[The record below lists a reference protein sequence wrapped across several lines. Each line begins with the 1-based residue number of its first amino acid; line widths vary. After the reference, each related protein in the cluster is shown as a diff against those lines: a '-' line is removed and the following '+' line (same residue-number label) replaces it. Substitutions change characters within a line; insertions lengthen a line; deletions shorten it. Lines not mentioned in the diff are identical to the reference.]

1 MSVLCLFPR
10 KLMQGKYQIINTYL
24 VTNRLWW
31 VFYVF
36 ALFFSKKI
44 DARKTS
50 NYQYLVTNRFVM
62 RLYQTFINSTTLALK
77 QGLKFKFH
85 CSLHNKK
92 ITTYLHTY
100 HKRNKTTWVSYH
112 FHLFLFSIS
121 RHLWA
126 VKNRVWK
133 PTTKKCCYD
142 LSCFIEVKR
151 GR

>member
-1 MSVLCLFPR
+1 MAWFRKSIVFWIFALKFFFSLSKCLSKDVQSVLCLF
-10 KLMQGKYQIINTYL
+10 
-24 VTNRLWW
+24 
-31 VFYVF
+31 
-36 ALFFSKKI
+36 SKKI
-44 DARKTS
+44 DTRKIS
-50 NYQYLVTNRFVM
+50 NKAIISYKSSLM
-62 RLYQTFINSTTLALK
+62 RLNQTFINSTTLALK

-85 CSLHNKK
+85 WCSLHNKK

-133 PTTKKCCYD
+133 PTKKCCYD